1 MEEALQQMGF
11 PDIDSEGVQKIL
23 GDHGKDKSGSL
34 GPAEFRACALRLISN
49 RANGDLVRTVICAI
63 GALEVLTQFAYF
75 VVPRCEQCTEGS
87 EEIFDH
93 YIYPRFLSGIYLVVI
108 CEMVGVGIR
117 ASGPKRLVDF
127 WVALFARPLDLFEKI
142 NIRGTQIAS
151 IFYFT
156 ESDEPKEK
164 VTEPADA
171 GSGCRRSIILN
182 Y

>member
-1 MEEALQQMGF
+1 M
-11 PDIDSEGVQKIL
+11 
-23 GDHGKDKSGSL
+23 
-34 GPAEFRACALRLISN
+34 
-49 RANGDLVRTVICAI
+49 
-63 GALEVLTQFAYF
+63 
-75 VVPRCEQCTEGS
+75 
-87 EEIFDH
+87 
-93 YIYPRFLSGIYLVVI
+93 VVI

-127 WVALFARPLDLFEKI
+127 WVGLFARPLDFFEKI

-171 GSGCRRSIILN
+171 GSG
-182 Y
+182 